1 MSFDRDT
8 LAAAVA
14 DHGTVVRILVL
25 RSAGSAP
32 RDGGTSM
39 LVWADGMS
47 GTIGGGTLECRAITD
62 ARAVLSSGSTIQH
75 RTLPLGPALG
85 QCCGGAVTLVWERF
99 NAATLPQHFPFA
111 RSLQQGAAMPASLTR
126 RLPHLGDNFAP
137 FEQDGWIVESALPQG
152 RPLWVWG
159 AGHVGRALVDV
170 LAPLPDL
177 SITWVD
183 TARER
188 FPAHIP
194 EGVTILPAA
203 EPTRLAPHAPR
214 DADHIVLTYS
224 HELDLALCHALLG
237 HGFASLGLIGSATK
251 WARFR
256 SRLAALGHIREQIA
270 RIACPIGDPSLGK
283 HPHAIALGVATSLLR
298 QVQKQTDNRGTLSSE
313 RDTA

>member
-1 MSFDRDT
+1 MSFDRAS

-14 DHGTVVRILVL
+14 DHGTVARILVL

-47 GTIGGGTLECRAITD
+47 GTIGGGTLEWQAITE
-62 ARAVLSSGSTIQH
+62 ARALLESSGTIRH

-99 NAATLPQHFPFA
+99 DAATLPQSFPYA
-111 RSLQQGAAMPASLTR
+111 RPLQQGASLPASLAR
-126 RLPHLGDNFAP
+126 RLPHLGDSFAP
-137 FEQDGWIVESALPQG
+137 FEMDGWIVESALPQG

-183 TARER
+183 TAPDR
-188 FPAHIP
+188 FPADVP
-194 EGVTILPAA
+194 AGVTVLPAA
-203 EPTRLAPHAPR
+203 EPAFLAPHAPR
-214 DADHIVLTYS
+214 TADHIVLTYS

-256 SRLAALGHIREQIA
+256 NRLAALGHSREQIA

-298 QVQKQTDNRGTLSSE
+298 PVQKQTVNRGTMSGE